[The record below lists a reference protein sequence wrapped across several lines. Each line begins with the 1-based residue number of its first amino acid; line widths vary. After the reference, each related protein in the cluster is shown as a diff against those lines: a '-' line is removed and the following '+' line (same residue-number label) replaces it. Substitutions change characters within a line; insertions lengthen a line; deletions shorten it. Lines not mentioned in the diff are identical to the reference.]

1 MRVHPS
7 LLRKDSST
15 HMHILA
21 VDMKERLALACG
33 LSLENSAD
41 SYLCFRMALLHSI
54 DHLLHLCA
62 RFLIVFH
69 LTKMKFSRSSHLQMC
84 LSLETL
90 MMSFVIISNDLKS
103 DG

>member
-1 MRVHPS
+1 MRVYPS

-84 LSLETL
+84 FSLETL

>member
-1 MRVHPS
+1 
-7 LLRKDSST
+7 
-15 HMHILA
+15 MHGLTVYVKEGLPLA
-21 VDMKERLALACG
+21 WN

-84 LSLETL
+84 FSLETL